1 MNCLLPA
8 FRSAF
13 LTVCCLPLVLGA
25 CTLAPKYTRPTAPI
39 PSEYHK
45 GAALVNREF
54 QEMGWKQFFT
64 DPAIQRL
71 VEVALANN
79 RDLRIAMLNIEK
91 VRAQYRIQRAD
102 LLPTISAAADASS
115 QRLPADMTGTG
126 RASIVREYSA
136 SLGFSAFEL
145 DLFGR
150 IRSLSEQ
157 ALETYYST
165 EMDAKT
171 AQISLVAE
179 VAGMYLQL
187 VANKELLDITRA
199 TYKNRKRQYD
209 LINNKFNEG
218 VASQLEVS
226 QAKSIMEEARSNVA
240 RYETSVGQT
249 ENYLALLLGSSIPE
263 DLPDVRKLSSVH
275 MMPDI
280 PEGLPS
286 TLLERRPDI
295 QAA

>member
-1 MNCLLPA
+1 
-8 FRSAF
+8 
-13 LTVCCLPLVLGA
+13 
-25 CTLAPKYTRPTAPI
+25 
-39 PSEYHK
+39 
-45 GAALVNREF
+45 
-54 QEMGWKQFFT
+54 
-64 DPAIQRL
+64 
-71 VEVALANN
+71 
-79 RDLRIAMLNIEK
+79 
-91 VRAQYRIQRAD
+91 
-102 LLPTISAAADASS
+102 
-115 QRLPADMTGTG
+115 MTGTG

-286 TLLERRPDI
+286 TLLERIPDI
-295 QAA
+295 QAAEHRLKGAYANIGAARANFFPTINLTGAFGTISRDASNLFEGGTSMWSFMPQVSLPIFDTGRNIARLEVSEADRSIAVADYERTIQGAFREVADTLVQRSNIG